1 MYFLQFKLLKP
12 LTEINN
18 ISITQFNSISFTEN
32 QSCLGRWIFINCYL
46 WNSKIL
52 TSINKNNYII
62 MNVLLSKFTT
72 KHNTAPFS
80 QIKIEDYFPA
90 FQEGIALAKTE
101 IDAIVNN
108 PEAPTFENTVVAMD
122 FAGDILDRLSSVF
135 FNLNSAETS
144 DEMQKIAQ
152 EVSPLLSEF
161 GNDITLN
168 AALFAKIKTVYEQ
181 KENLNL
187 TPEQTTLLDKKYKSF
202 SRNGANLPEDKKDQ
216 LREID
221 KELSKLSLQ
230 FGENVL
236 AETNAFELHLT
247 DEKDLAGLPEGTIE
261 AARLLAKEKEKEG
274 WIFTL
279 DHPSYVPFL
288 TYADNR
294 ELRKKMAIA
303 FGARSFQNNEFDN
316 QENVLKIAKLRFER
330 ANLLGY
336 KTHAHFVLEERM
348 AQSPEKVFTFL
359 NDLLA
364 KAKPAAQK
372 EFAELAAFAKELD
385 GIEQLEK
392 WDGAY
397 YSEKLKQQLF
407 NLDDEK
413 LKPYFQLEKVLDGA
427 FTVAKKLYGLTF
439 TEVFDID
446 KYHEEVTT
454 YEVTDAENN
463 LVSIFY
469 ADFFPRKGKRN
480 GAWMTSFK
488 SQSKKDGVN
497 ERPHISNVCNFTKP
511 TETKPSLLTFNEV
524 TTLFHEFGHGLHGML
539 ANTTYPSLSGTS
551 VFWDFVELPSQIM
564 ENWCYEPEALALF
577 ANHYETG
584 EIIPIEYVQKIK
596 ESASFQEGMATLR
609 QLSFGLLDMA
619 WHGQDPTSI
628 TDLKTFETEQ
638 FANTQLYP
646 DVKENAMSTAF
657 SHIFQGGYSSG
668 YYSYKW
674 AEVLDADAFE
684 YFQESGIFNVE
695 VATKFKENVL
705 SKGGTE
711 HPMILY
717 KRFRG
722 QEPKPEAL
730 LKRAGLL

>member
-1 MYFLQFKLLKP
+1 M
-12 LTEINN
+12 
-18 ISITQFNSISFTEN
+18 S
-32 QSCLGRWIFINCYL
+32 
-46 WNSKIL
+46 
-52 TSINKNNYII
+52 
-62 MNVLLSKFTT
+62 VLLSKFNT

-80 QIKIEDYFPA
+80 QIKIEDYVPA
-90 FQEGIALAKTE
+90 FQEGINLAKAE

-122 FAGDILDRLSSVF
+122 FAGDILDRLSSIF

-168 AALFAKIKTVYEQ
+168 AALFAKIKAVYEQ
-181 KENLNL
+181 KETLNLN
-187 TPEQTTLLDKKYKSF
+187 PEQTTLLDKKYKSF

-247 DEKDLAGLPEGTIE
+247 NESDLAGLPEGTIE
-261 AARLLAKEKEKEG
+261 AARLLAKEREKEG

-316 QENVLKIAKLRFER
+316 QENVLKIAKLRHER

-348 AQSPEKVFTFL
+348 AQSPEKVFSFL

-372 EFAELAAFAKELD
+372 EFAELTAFAKKLD

-427 FTVAKKLYGLTF
+427 FTVAQKLYGLTF

-454 YEVTDAENN
+454 YEVRDADNN

-488 SQSKKDGVN
+488 SQSIKDGVN

-551 VFWDFVELPSQIM
+551 VYWDFVELPSQIM

-596 ESASFQEGMATLR
+596 ESASFQEGLATLR

-619 WHGQDPTSI
+619 WHGQDPTNI
-628 TDLKTFETEQ
+628 TDLKAFETEQ

-668 YYSYKW
+668 YYSYKL
-674 AEVLDADAFE
+674 A
-684 YFQESGIFNVE
+684 
-695 VATKFKENVL
+695 
-705 SKGGTE
+705 
-711 HPMILY
+711 
-717 KRFRG
+717 
-722 QEPKPEAL
+722 
-730 LKRAGLL
+730 

>member
-1 MYFLQFKLLKP
+1 MNILLQKFDTKLD
-12 LTEINN
+12 
-18 ISITQFNSISFTEN
+18 
-32 QSCLGRWIFINCYL
+32 
-46 WNSKIL
+46 
-52 TSINKNNYII
+52 
-62 MNVLLSKFTT
+62 
-72 KHNTAPFS
+72 TAPFS
-80 QIKIEDYFPA
+80 KIKNKNYLPA
-90 FQEGIALAKTE
+90 FQEAIDLAKAE
-101 IDAIVNN
+101 IDTIVNN
-108 PEAPTFENTVVAMD
+108 TENPTFENTIEALSYS
-122 FAGDILDRLSSVF
+122 GDTLDRISSIF

-152 EVSPLLSEF
+152 DVSPLLSEF
-161 GNDITLN
+161 GNDVRLN
-168 AALFAKIKTVYEQ
+168 AALFAKVKTVYEQ
-181 KENLNL
+181 RDSLNLN
-187 TPEQTTLLDKKYKSF
+187 PEQTTLLNEQYKSF
-202 SRNGANLPEDKKDQ
+202 SRNGANLPEDKKNQ

-230 FGENVL
+230 FGENLL

-261 AARLLAKEKEKEG
+261 AARSLAKAQEKEG

-279 DHPSYVPFL
+279 DHPSYIPFV

-303 FGARSFQNNEFDN
+303 FGARCFQNNEFDN
-316 QENVLKIAKLRFER
+316 QEIVLKIAKLRFER

-348 AQSPEKVFTFL
+348 AENPEKVLSFS

-372 EFAELAAFAKELD
+372 EFDQLSAFAKDLD

-413 LKPYFQLEKVLDGA
+413 LKPYFQLEKVLNGA
-427 FTVAKKLYGLTF
+427 FTVAQKLYGLTF
-439 TEVFDID
+439 TKIFDID

-454 YEVTDAENN
+454 YEVKDENN
-463 LVSIFY
+463 ELVAVFY

-488 SQSKKDGVN
+488 SQYIKNGKN

-539 ANTTYPSLSGTS
+539 ANTTYPNLSGTS
-551 VFWDFVELPSQIM
+551 VYWDFVELPSQIM

-577 ANHYETG
+577 AHHYETG
-584 EIIPIEYVQKIK
+584 EMIPMEYVTKIK
-596 ESASFQEGMATLR
+596 ESASFQEGMATMR
-609 QLSFGLLDMA
+609 QLSFGLLDMG
-619 WHGQDPTSI
+619 WHGQDPTNI
-628 TDLKTFETEQ
+628 KDIKTFETEQ
-638 FANTQLYP
+638 FADTQLYP

-674 AEVLDADAFE
+674 AEVLDADAFD
-684 YFQESGIFNVE
+684 YFHENGIFNKE
-695 VATKFKENVL
+695 IATKFKENVL

-722 QEPKPEAL
+722 QEPKPDAL
-730 LKRAGLL
+730 LKRAGLV

>member
-1 MYFLQFKLLKP
+1 MSVL
-12 LTEINN
+12 IHH
-18 ISITQFNSISFTEN
+18 FN
-32 QSCLGRWIFINCYL
+32 
-46 WNSKIL
+46 
-52 TSINKNNYII
+52 
-62 MNVLLSKFTT
+62 T
-72 KHNTAPFS
+72 KYNTAPFS
-80 QIKIEDYFPA
+80 KIKNEDFLPA
-90 FQEGIALAKTE
+90 FQKGIELAKAE
-101 IDAIVNN
+101 IDAIIRN
-108 PEAPTFENTVVAMD
+108 PIKPTFENTIETLA
-122 FAGDILDRLSSVF
+122 FSGDVLDRISSVF

-161 GNDITLN
+161 GNDVRLNADLFARVKAVYEERETLN
-168 AALFAKIKTVYEQ
+168 
-181 KENLNL
+181 LN
-187 TPEQTTLLDKKYKSF
+187 PEQTTLLDKKYKSF
-202 SRNGANLPEDKKDQ
+202 SRNGANLPVDKKNQ

-236 AETNAFELHLT
+236 AETHAFELHLT
-247 DEKDLAGLPEGTIE
+247 NESDLAGLPEGTIE
-261 AARLLAKEKEKEG
+261 EARSLAKIQEKEG

-279 DHPSYVPFL
+279 DHPSYIPFV
-288 TYADNR
+288 TYSDNR

-303 FGARSFQNNEFDN
+303 FGARAFQNNEFDN
-316 QENVLKIAKLRFER
+316 QEIVLKIAKLRFDR
-330 ANLLGY
+330 AQVLGY
-336 KTHAHFVLEERM
+336 KTHSHFVLEERM
-348 AQSPEKVFTFL
+348 AENPEKVISFS

-364 KAKPAAQK
+364 KAKPAALK
-372 EFAELAAFAKELD
+372 EFEQLSAFAKELD

-427 FTVAKKLYGLTF
+427 FTVAQKLYGITF
-439 TEVFDID
+439 EEIFEID
-446 KYHEEVTT
+446 KYHEDVKTFEVKD
-454 YEVTDAENN
+454 EDDQ
-463 LVSIFY
+463 LVAVFY

-488 SQSKKDGVN
+488 SQSIKEGVN

-524 TTLFHEFGHGLHGML
+524 TTLFHEFGHALHGML

-551 VFWDFVELPSQIM
+551 VYWDFVELPSQIM
-564 ENWCYEPEALALF
+564 ENWCYEAEALALF
-577 ANHYETG
+577 AYHYETG
-584 EIIPIEYVQKIK
+584 EMIPMELVHKIK
-596 ESASFQEGMATLR
+596 ESASFQEGMATMR
-609 QLSFGLLDMA
+609 QLSFGLLDMG
-619 WHGQDPTSI
+619 WHGQDPSNI
-628 TDLKTFETEQ
+628 KDIKTFETEQ
-638 FANTQLYP
+638 FAATQLYP
-646 DVKENAMSTAF
+646 DVKENGMSTAF

-684 YFQESGIFNVE
+684 YFQEKGIFNKE
-695 VATKFKENVL
+695 VATKFKDNVL

-722 QEPKPEAL
+722 QEPKPDAL

>member
-1 MYFLQFKLLKP
+1 MSVLTHYF
-12 LTEINN
+12 N
-18 ISITQFNSISFTEN
+18 
-32 QSCLGRWIFINCYL
+32 
-46 WNSKIL
+46 
-52 TSINKNNYII
+52 
-62 MNVLLSKFTT
+62 T

-80 QIKIEDYFPA
+80 QIKIEDYVPA
-90 FQEGIALAKTE
+90 FQEGIKLAKAE

-108 PEAPTFENTVVAMD
+108 PDAPTFENTIAAMD
-122 FAGDILDRLSSVF
+122 YSGDTLDRLSSVF
-135 FNLNSAETS
+135 FNLNSAETN

-152 EVSPLLSEF
+152 EVSPWLSEL
-161 GNDITLN
+161 GNDIRLN
-168 AALFAKIKTVYEQ
+168 ADLFAKVKAVYDQ
-181 KENLNL
+181 KESLNLN
-187 TPEQTTLLDKKYKSF
+187 PEQTTLLDKKYKSF
-202 SRNGANLPEDKKDQ
+202 SRNGANLPEDKKNQ

-236 AETNAFELHLT
+236 AETNNFELHLT
-247 DEKDLAGLPEGTIE
+247 DEKDLSGLPEGTIE
-261 AARLLAKEKEKEG
+261 AARLLAKNQEKEG

-303 FGARSFQNNEFDN
+303 FGAKGFQNNEFN
-316 QENVLKIAKLRFER
+316 NEENVLKIAKLRHER

-348 AQSPEKVFTFL
+348 AESPEKVFSFL

-372 EFAELAAFAKELD
+372 EFDELTSFAKKLD

-454 YEVTDAENN
+454 YEVRDAENN

-488 SQSKKDGVN
+488 SQYVKDGVN

-551 VFWDFVELPSQIM
+551 VYWDFVELPSQIM

-596 ESASFQEGMATLR
+596 ESASFQEGLATLR

-619 WHGQDPTSI
+619 WHGQDPTNI

-684 YFQESGIFNVE
+684 FFQENGIFNEE
-695 VATKFKENVL
+695 VAKKFKDNVL

>member
-1 MYFLQFKLLKP
+1 M
-12 LTEINN
+12 
-18 ISITQFNSISFTEN
+18 S
-32 QSCLGRWIFINCYL
+32 
-46 WNSKIL
+46 IL
-52 TSINKNNYII
+52 THHFN
-62 MNVLLSKFTT
+62 T
-72 KHNTAPFS
+72 KYNTAPFS
-80 QIKIEDYFPA
+80 KIKNEDFLPA
-90 FQEGIALAKTE
+90 FQKGIEFAKAE
-101 IDAIVNN
+101 IDAIVRN
-108 PEAPTFENTVVAMD
+108 PIKPTFENTIEALA
-122 FAGDILDRLSSVF
+122 FSGDVLDRISSIF
-135 FNLNSAETS
+135 FNLNSAETN
-144 DEMQKIAQ
+144 DEIQKIAQ

-161 GNDITLN
+161 GNDVRLN
-168 AALFAKIKTVYEQ
+168 PDLFARVKTVYEQ
-181 KENLNL
+181 RDKLNLN
-187 TPEQTTLLDKKYKSF
+187 PEQTTLLDKKYKSF
-202 SRNGANLPEDKKDQ
+202 SRNGANLPEDKKNQ

-221 KELSKLSLQ
+221 KELSKMSLQ

-236 AETNAFELHLT
+236 AETQAYQLHIT
-247 DEKDLAGLPEGTIE
+247 NESDLAGLPEGTTE
-261 AARLLAKEKEKEG
+261 AAHSLAKSQEKEG

-279 DHPSYVPFL
+279 DYPSYVPFV

-303 FGARSFQNNEFDN
+303 FGAKGFQNNEFDN
-316 QENVLKIAKLRFER
+316 QEIVLKIAKLRFDR
-330 ANLLGY
+330 AQVLGY
-336 KTHAHFVLEERM
+336 ASHAHFVLEERM
-348 AQSPEKVFTFL
+348 AENPEKVKTFS
-359 NDLLA
+359 NDLLE
-364 KAKPAAQK
+364 KAKPAALK
-372 EFAELAAFAKELD
+372 EFAQLTAFAKELD

-407 NLDDEK
+407 NLDDEI

-427 FTVAKKLYGLTF
+427 FAVAQKLYGITF
-439 TEVFDID
+439 EEIFEVD
-446 KYHEEVTT
+446 KYHEEVKT
-454 YEVTDAENN
+454 YEVKDEEDQ
-463 LVSIFY
+463 LVAVFY

-488 SQSKKDGVN
+488 SQYIKKGIN
-497 ERPHISNVCNFTKP
+497 ERPHISIVCNFTKP

-524 TTLFHEFGHGLHGML
+524 TTLFHEFGHALHGML

-551 VFWDFVELPSQIM
+551 VYWDFVELPSQIL

-577 ANHYETG
+577 AYHYQTG
-584 EIIPIEYVQKIK
+584 EMIPMKLVHKIK
-596 ESASFQEGMATLR
+596 ESASFQEGMATMR
-609 QLSFGLLDMA
+609 QLSFGLLDMG
-619 WHGQDPTSI
+619 WHAQNPSNIKDI
-628 TDLKTFETEQ
+628 KAFETEQ
-638 FANTQLYP
+638 FAATQLYP
-646 DVKENAMSTAF
+646 DVKENAMSTSF

-684 YFQESGIFNVE
+684 YFQEKGIFNKE

-730 LKRAGLL
+730 LRRAGLV

>member
-1 MYFLQFKLLKP
+1 M
-12 LTEINN
+12 
-18 ISITQFNSISFTEN
+18 S
-32 QSCLGRWIFINCYL
+32 
-46 WNSKIL
+46 IL
-52 TSINKNNYII
+52 THHFN
-62 MNVLLSKFTT
+62 T
-72 KHNTAPFS
+72 KYNTAPFS
-80 QIKIEDYFPA
+80 KIKNEDFLPA
-90 FQEGIALAKTE
+90 FQKGIELAKAE
-101 IDAIVNN
+101 IDAIVRN
-108 PEAPTFENTVVAMD
+108 PIQPTFENTIEALA
-122 FAGDILDRLSSVF
+122 FSGDVLDRISSIF
-135 FNLNSAETS
+135 FNLNSAETN
-144 DEMQKIAQ
+144 DEIQKIAQ

-161 GNDITLN
+161 GNDVRLN
-168 AALFAKIKTVYEQ
+168 PDLFARVKTVYEQ
-181 KENLNL
+181 REKLNLN
-187 TPEQTTLLDKKYKSF
+187 PEQTTLLDKKYKSF
-202 SRNGANLPEDKKDQ
+202 SRNGANLPEDKKNE

-236 AETNAFELHLT
+236 AETQAYQLHIT
-247 DEKDLAGLPEGTIE
+247 NESDLAGLPDGTIE
-261 AARLLAKEKEKEG
+261 AAHSLAKIQEKQG

-279 DHPSYVPFL
+279 DYPSYVPFV

-303 FGARSFQNNEFDN
+303 FGAKGFQNNEFDN
-316 QENVLKIAKLRFER
+316 QEIVLKIAKLRFDR
-330 ANLLGY
+330 AQVLGY
-336 KTHAHFVLEERM
+336 ATHAHFVLEERM
-348 AQSPEKVFTFL
+348 AESPEKVKTFS
-359 NDLLA
+359 NDLLE
-364 KAKPAAQK
+364 KAKPAALK
-372 EFAELAAFAKELD
+372 EFAQLTDFAKEQH
-385 GIEQLEK
+385 GIEHLEK

-407 NLDDEK
+407 NLDDEI

-427 FTVAKKLYGLTF
+427 FAVAQKLFGITF
-439 TEVFDID
+439 EEIFEVD
-446 KYHEEVTT
+446 KYHEEVKT
-454 YEVTDAENN
+454 YAVKDEDDQ
-463 LVSIFY
+463 LVAVFY

-488 SQSKKDGVN
+488 SQYIKKGSN
-497 ERPHISNVCNFTKP
+497 ERPHISIVCNFTKP

-524 TTLFHEFGHGLHGML
+524 TTLFHEFGHALHGML

-551 VFWDFVELPSQIM
+551 VYWDFVELPSQIL

-577 ANHYETG
+577 AYHYQTG
-584 EIIPIEYVQKIK
+584 EMIPMELVHKIK
-596 ESASFQEGMATLR
+596 ESASFQEGMATMR
-609 QLSFGLLDMA
+609 QLSFGLLDMG
-619 WHGQDPTSI
+619 WHAQDPSNI
-628 TDLKTFETEQ
+628 KDIKAFESEQ
-638 FANTQLYP
+638 FAATQLYP
-646 DVKENAMSTAF
+646 DVKENAMSTSF

-684 YFQESGIFNVE
+684 YFQEKGIFNKE

-730 LKRAGLL
+730 LRRAGLV